1 MNRPT
6 AFTDRYLASL
16 KPAAGRYD
24 VLDQTRRGL
33 MLRVFPTG
41 TKTFNFRYKRNGVAV
56 RIAIGNYPE
65 FSLRQA
71 YEAHAEL
78 TRRLNRGEDL
88 RGLDG
93 SVINPEAVP
102 SSRGPTVA
110 DIADEFVRR
119 YIQRERKQPEDARRI
134 IENNILKDWRH
145 RPAKSLTRREGLLLD
160 KIVDRGAPVMANRV
174 AAILTQMF
182 NFALERGLIEATPF
196 TSLPRPGGTEKS
208 RKRKLDDRE
217 VYVFWKKLTSSRL
230 NFETRTALKLI
241 LVTAQRPG
249 EVALAARWEF
259 DLERRIWTIPAERS
273 KVCTP
278 VTPLHEMT
286 VA

>member
-1 MNRPT
+1 
-6 AFTDRYLASL
+6 
-16 KPAAGRYD
+16 
-24 VLDQTRRGL
+24 
-33 MLRVFPTG
+33 
-41 TKTFNFRYKRNGVAV
+41 
-56 RIAIGNYPE
+56 
-65 FSLRQA
+65 
-71 YEAHAEL
+71 
-78 TRRLNRGEDL
+78 
-88 RGLDG
+88 
-93 SVINPEAVP
+93 
-102 SSRGPTVA
+102 
-110 DIADEFVRR
+110 
-119 YIQRERKQPEDARRI
+119 
-134 IENNILKDWRH
+134 
-145 RPAKSLTRREGLLLD
+145 
-160 KIVDRGAPVMANRV
+160 
-174 AAILTQMF
+174 MF